1 MKKSF
6 LWGLV
11 ALMLFS
17 FFVISCQK
25 EDSPLK
31 EEKNTEIKEETPEK
45 EEGNSSSSENSNEGN
60 NGGSNDNSN
69 GSNQGGDSDN
79 SDQNNNQSGN
89 NNSTDNNQ
97 ADNNVAFVSK
107 VLVEDVTGT
116 WCGYCP
122 GVTRALQK
130 AKNAET
136 SLKERFVVVAIH
148 NGKRRYE
155 PMEITKSD
163 ALLEFFTTL
172 PKNIRF
178 EGGFPWFRMN
188 RDQQLYKSNA
198 STHIFERLEKAPTSS
213 IGIKISSQL
222 GDDGGNI
229 SVSFKT
235 TENLEGLKY
244 HIFVTQDNLI
254 YGQSDYDKGYDRSFK
269 HDEVLRDIY
278 GEVTGNALGT
288 LTKGQEVTK
297 ANQKVSYNLLQHTDL
312 DKVKVVVFVTN
323 AAGAVV
329 NVQEAKAN
337 ETKDY
342 QYAK

>member
-45 EEGNSSSSENSNEGN
+45 EEENSSSSENSNEGN

-122 GVTRALQK
+122 IATRSIQT
-130 AKNAET
+130 AKNT
-136 SLKERFVVVAIH
+136 QTPLKERFVVVAIH
-148 NGKRRYE
+148 NRGGRRNE
-155 PMEITKSD
+155 PMEIQKSYP
-163 ALLEFFTTL
+163 LLSLFKIL
-172 PKNIRF
+172 PNLNFK
-178 EGGFPWFRMN
+178 GFPFLVMN
-188 RDQQLYKSNA
+188 RDQQLPRGY
-198 STHIFERLEKAPTSS
+198 TWVHIFERLEKTAPSPL
-213 IGIKISSQL
+213 GIKISSKL
-222 GDDGGNI
+222 NATGGSV

-244 HIFVTQDNLI
+244 HIFVTQDHLI
-254 YGQSDYDKGYDRSFK
+254 YGQSDVIEKYDPNFK

-297 ANQKVSYNLLQHTDL
+297 ENQQVSYKLLQHTDL

-337 ETKDY
+337 QTKDY

>member
-1 MKKSF
+1 MGK
-6 LWGLV
+6 
-11 ALMLFS
+11 
-17 FFVISCQK
+17 
-25 EDSPLK
+25 
-31 EEKNTEIKEETPEK
+31 TERKGESTEQTPEA
-45 EEGNSSSSENSNEGN
+45 GGGNQGDNSSDSNPN
-60 NGGSNDNSN
+60 NPPTDGDNSQ
-69 GSNQGGDSDN
+69 SNQSDKP
-79 SDQNNNQSGN
+79 
-89 NNSTDNNQ
+89 
-97 ADNNVAFVSK
+97 FVYK
-107 VLVEDVTGT
+107 VLVEDLTGT
-116 WCGYCP
+116 WCVNCP
-122 GVTRALQK
+122 AVTRALQK

-148 NGKRRYE
+148 NGGRRSYD

-172 PKNIRF
+172 PENIKF
-178 EGGFPWFRMN
+178 YWGFPWFRMN
-188 RDQQLYKSNA
+188 RDQQLYRSNA

-213 IGIKISSQL
+213 LGIKISSQL
-222 GDDGGNI
+222 DDNGGNI

-235 TENLEGLKY
+235 TEKELVGLKY
-244 HIFVTQDNLI
+244 HIFITQDNLI
-254 YGQSDYDKGYDRSFK
+254 YGQRDDEKGYDHYFK

-278 GEVTGNALGT
+278 GEVTGNELGT

-297 ANQKVSYNLLQHTDL
+297 ENQQVSYTLLQNGTM

-342 QYAK
+342 EYVN